1 MNDTRRF
8 ISPSIHFSD
17 AAFDPA
23 RTDKFCLVLQ
33 LSAEMLVLAVL
44 DNLTNDFLA
53 FEKYPL
59 KKINA
64 DLTIADQL
72 DKIVADHEWLGAGFK
87 RVDASIVT
95 ERFTLVP
102 SAFFDSTKIS
112 DYLKFNHP
120 VSEDDVI
127 VNDVLRNAEA
137 RNVYAMDA
145 KLEKSLKKIS
155 SSVRIRHHFSPL
167 IERTLSVNKNK
178 TSRRALAHVQNQ
190 RFDLV
195 ISEGGKLLL
204 ANSFTFQTSEDFI
217 YYLLFACEQL
227 KMNPEELDLE
237 ITGEIETDSAL
248 SSIAKKYIR
257 NVHFGQRPVE
267 ARFAKGFEQFPSHFY
282 HILFSLHYF
291 S

>member
-8 ISPSIHFSD
+8 ISPSIHFQD
-17 AAFDPA
+17 AAFDPS

-33 LSAEMLVLAVL
+33 ISQDHLCFAVL

-53 FEKYPL
+53 FEKYQL
-59 KKINA
+59 KKVNA
-64 DLTIADQL
+64 EQTLADQL
-72 DKIVADHEWLGAGFK
+72 DKITGDHDWLGSGFK
-87 RVDASIVT
+87 RVDASVVT

-112 DYLKFNHP
+112 EYLKFNHP
-120 VSEDDVI
+120 VTEDDLI
-127 VNDVLRNAEA
+127 LNDVLRNADA
-137 RNVYAMDA
+137 RNVYVIDS

-178 TSRRALAHVQNQ
+178 SSRRALAHVQNQ

-195 ISEGGKLLL
+195 ITEGGKLLL
-204 ANSFTFQTSEDFI
+204 ANSFNFQTSEDFI

-227 KMNPEELDLE
+227 K
-237 ITGEIETDSAL
+237 
-248 SSIAKKYIR
+248 
-257 NVHFGQRPVE
+257 
-267 ARFAKGFEQFPSHFY
+267 
-282 HILFSLHYF
+282 
-291 S
+291 